1 MNNNLK
7 ILKVKMNSNPKM
19 ILFKINNKLFN
30 KYYHNN
36 LKIVLIK
43 QIIK

>member
-19 ILFKINNKLFN
+19 ILFKNNNKLFN